1 MALNKLLIVDDEES
15 VAITMQAI
23 LQLDGHNVEMC
34 TRGDV
39 ALRRIGE
46 TTFDLVLT
54 DLRLD
59 DLDGLQIVAETHRR
73 SPETIVIVLT
83 GYASLESAVKDLA
96 RETARLNTLSSTRV
110 PALNKALDVA
120 GVPWTVGRPV
130 K

>member
-15 VAITMQAI
+15 VAVTMQAI
-23 LQLDGHNVEMC
+23 LQLDGHDVEMC

-83 GYASLESAVKDLA
+83 GYGLRVVIEHGCLVLA
-96 RETARLNTLSSTRV
+96 
-110 PALNKALDVA
+110 A
-120 GVPWTVGRPV
+120 GVGQARRAGTFSRAT
-130 K
+130 